1 MGAMKCAAH
10 NVRYC
15 PECDVLR
22 EPETAARSSHEMWTS
37 GRLPPTASV
46 ERKDARGTDDAGVSC
61 SSDDLDR
68 LKTQG
73 WLEGQVVGLEA
84 AAAYV
89 RERAVALFRAGEDE
103 DAKEMRDLADM
114 MVSALRPKMEN
125 AAEDHDKEFPS
136 VIRRA

>member
-1 MGAMKCAAH
+1 VAGF
-10 NVRYC
+10 RR
-15 PECDVLR
+15 PRRL
-22 EPETAARSSHEMWTS
+22 S
-37 GRLPPTASV
+37 GRT
-46 ERKDARGTDDAGVSC
+46 RGTDDAGVSC

-114 MVSALRPKMEN
+114 MVSALRPKMEK